1 MKITQT
7 IANKFRLA
15 KMQAGQPFHNFRKK
29 SDSFAAKIFLILF
42 GGLKN
47 Y

>member
-1 MKITQT
+1 
-7 IANKFRLA
+7 
-15 KMQAGQPFHNFRKK
+15 MQANQSFYNFRKK

-42 GGLKN
+42 GALKN